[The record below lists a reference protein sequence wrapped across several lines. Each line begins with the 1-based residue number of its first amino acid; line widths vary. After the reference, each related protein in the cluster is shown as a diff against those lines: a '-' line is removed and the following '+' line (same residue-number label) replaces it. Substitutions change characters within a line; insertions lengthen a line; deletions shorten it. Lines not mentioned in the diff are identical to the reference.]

1 MYKKAKH
8 VIGLMMVVVAL
19 PLQGEEVAQW
29 EPVKLQTSKSQS
41 ELSGQGQGDYIQVEM
56 LGQIERLQ
64 REIQELRGLLEEKSY
79 EIDRMKR
86 DQRERYLDLD
96 RRISQLSGGSSSVTA
111 GSSSQ
116 SSLGAAESG
125 LSAAGSVSGAVN
137 SGTSV
142 DLNQTNPSS
151 STSNTTNTSLAVG
164 SNNTASGDEREDY
177 LQAFG
182 FIRAKQYPEAVEALK
197 AFIGKYPNGEYAGN
211 AHYWL
216 GEVYIVL
223 PDLEQAKQAF
233 MLVLNRYPD
242 HRKAPDAAYKLGV
255 VYDQLGQSD
264 EARRYL
270 NKVLNEKPSSVA
282 ARLAEN
288 YLRSLK

>member
-1 MYKKAKH
+1 MKMKPKYLF
-8 VIGLMMVVVAL
+8 GLMMFAAL
-19 PLQGEEVAQW
+19 QVNADDVAQW
-29 EPVKLQTSKSQS
+29 EPVKLQTSKSQP
-41 ELSGQGQGDYIQVEM
+41 ENGNNQNDFIQVEM

-64 REIQELRGLLEEKSY
+64 QEIQELRGILEEKSHLI
-79 EIDRMKR
+79 ERMQR

-96 RRISQLSGGSSSVTA
+96 RRISQLSGG
-111 GSSSQ
+111 G
-116 SSLGAAESG
+116 
-125 LSAAGSVSGAVN
+125 
-137 SGTSV
+137 
-142 DLNQTNPSS
+142 
-151 STSNTTNTSLAVG
+151 VG
-164 SNNTASGDEREDY
+164 SNVSGGTSTNASTTTGAATLTTGASTAAGAAVDTASTTAGTSASTADASPTTTTTTTSSASSDEREDY

-182 FIRAKQYPEAVEALK
+182 FIRAKQYPEAVEALR
-197 AFIGKYPNGEYAGN
+197 AFIGKYPNGDYAGN

-242 HRKAPDAAYKLGV
+242 HRKAPDATYKLGV
-255 VYDQLGQSD
+255 VYDQLGQSE
-264 EARRYL
+264 EARKYL
-270 NKVLNEKPSSVA
+270 NKVLNEKPTSVA